1 MFIEIVE
8 LFLLF
13 FNKSILKTYILNKI
27 ICSFFYHSYQFIIFF
42 LIFLLNIE
50 NWSFLGGAPTSTV
63 SLPSVCLSVH
73 CTPYFRNCTSWSL
86 FLERMCKMMISPS
99 VFFFSFFFNFDF
111 FGRYGGKMAK
121 NSPKWKIKIT
131 SITHP
136 ISGTV

>member
-1 MFIEIVE
+1 MFIEIAFFT
-8 LFLLF
+8 LFQQEYSQNLHFEQNNLFILL
-13 FNKSILKTYILNKI
+13 
-27 ICSFFYHSYQFIIFF
+27 SFLSVHNFF

-99 VFFFSFFFNFDF
+99 VFFFSFFFFFVF

>member
-1 MFIEIVE
+1 MFIEIAFFT
-8 LFLLF
+8 LFQQEYSQNLHFEQNNLFILL
-13 FNKSILKTYILNKI
+13 
-27 ICSFFYHSYQFIIFF
+27 SFLSVHNFF

-63 SLPSVCLSVH
+63 SLPSVSLSVH

-86 FLERMCKMMISPS
+86 FLVRMCKMMISPS

>member
-1 MFIEIVE
+1 MFIEIAFFT
-8 LFLLF
+8 LFQQEYSQNLHFEQNNLFILL
-13 FNKSILKTYILNKI
+13 
-27 ICSFFYHSYQFIIFF
+27 SFLSVHNFF

-86 FLERMCKMMISPS
+86 FLVRMCKMMISPS

-111 FGRYGGKMAK
+111 FGCYGGKMAK

>member
-1 MFIEIVE
+1 MFIEIAFFT
-8 LFLLF
+8 LFQQEYSQNLHFEQNNLFILL
-13 FNKSILKTYILNKI
+13 
-27 ICSFFYHSYQFIIFF
+27 SFLSVHNFF

-86 FLERMCKMMISPS
+86 FLVRMCKVMISPS

>member
-1 MFIEIVE
+1 MFIEIAFFT
-8 LFLLF
+8 LFQQEYSQNLHFEQNNLFILL
-13 FNKSILKTYILNKI
+13 
-27 ICSFFYHSYQFIIFF
+27 SFLSVHNFF

-86 FLERMCKMMISPS
+86 FLVRMCKMMISPS

-121 NSPKWKIKIT
+121 NSPKLKIKIT

>member
-1 MFIEIVE
+1 MFIEIAFFT
-8 LFLLF
+8 LFQQEYSQNLHFEQNNLFILL
-13 FNKSILKTYILNKI
+13 
-27 ICSFFYHSYQFIIFF
+27 SFLSVHNFF

-99 VFFFSFFFNFDF
+99 VFFFCFFFNFDF

>member
-1 MFIEIVE
+1 MFIEIAFFT
-8 LFLLF
+8 LFQQEYSQNLHFEQNNLFILL
-13 FNKSILKTYILNKI
+13 
-27 ICSFFYHSYQFIIFF
+27 SFLSVHNFF

-86 FLERMCKMMISPS
+86 FLVRMCKMMISPS

>member
-1 MFIEIVE
+1 MFIEIAFFT
-8 LFLLF
+8 LFQQEYSQNLHFEQNNLFILL
-13 FNKSILKTYILNKI
+13 
-27 ICSFFYHSYQFIIFF
+27 SFLSVHNFF